1 MPFSLAISIMCLVP
15 CDLPSQKA
23 TRCVAVTSMFMF
35 LRIPAILGYLS
46 QFAGYRTIVSLC
58 SLAYLMPK
66 MSAPSAIPE
75 MISIGWASKSPKDS
89 KVSSSF
95 FSETHSCQSH
105 VLPLQS
111 PCNYWDTLSWWHVW
125 WLLYLS
131 CHLIILCP
139 YSCLLIKFSAKLDET
154 WEKSL
159 RMKKLFI
166 VWNELTQVWA
176 IFASE
181 FLIDIQWRSLIL
193 IKKWRS

>member
-35 LRIPAILGYLS
+35 LRIPPILGYFSNS
-46 QFAGYRTIVSLC
+46 QGIGPL
-58 SLAYLMPK
+58 LAYALWRIWCLRCLLHLPSLKWFLLGERPSLPK
-66 MSAPSAIPE
+66 IR
-75 MISIGWASKSPKDS
+75 KSHQA
-89 KVSSSF
+89 F
-95 FSETHSCQSH
+95 LSETHSCQSH

-111 PCNYWDTLSWWHVW
+111 PFNYWDTLSWWHVW

-159 RMKKLFI
+159 RMKNFFI